1 MPKGGFQNGHPR
13 CGAVKL
19 AFSQN
24 RAGRSVDHNPV
35 SIVMIFHAPRSAMGR
50 RRDPYLP
57 DRLGRLGDDE
67 ERRGQA
73 ALLQHFLR
81 YAFQSGIQISRLS
94 NTKRFFFGDTAFI
107 GNAVCLTGDV
117 VDGLAVSIGI
127 SRLGI
132 QKILFDIRTPVQ
144 EGVDN
149 GLVSRAEFGSL
160 LGGAVQESPQIRLPV
175 LPVRIGRP
183 RDQLTPFVFFHAGSV
198 RSLSACKIELCPMIG
213 ILRRV
218 EIAFALFRQ
227 QRGSQLLRL
236 YEEIGDP
243 QACLIVKA
251 DCNLRRL
258 PLIFA
263 ETVDFRQLA
272 QTELTDVCNTPCSE

>member
-1 MPKGGFQNGHPR
+1 MPKGGFQNAHPR

-19 AFSQN
+19 AFFQN

-35 SIVMIFHAPRSAMGR
+35 SVVMIFNAPRSAMGR

-57 DRLGRLGDDE
+57 DRPGRLGDGE

-94 NTKRFFFGDTAFI
+94 NTKSFFFGDAAFI
-107 GNAVCLTGDV
+107 GNTVCLTGDV
-117 VDGLAVSIGI
+117 VDGLAVPIGI

-160 LGGAVQESPQIRLPV
+160 LGGTVQESP
-175 LPVRIGRP
+175 
-183 RDQLTPFVFFHAGSV
+183 
-198 RSLSACKIELCPMIG
+198 
-213 ILRRV
+213 
-218 EIAFALFRQ
+218 
-227 QRGSQLLRL
+227 
-236 YEEIGDP
+236 
-243 QACLIVKA
+243 
-251 DCNLRRL
+251 
-258 PLIFA
+258 
-263 ETVDFRQLA
+263 
-272 QTELTDVCNTPCSE
+272 